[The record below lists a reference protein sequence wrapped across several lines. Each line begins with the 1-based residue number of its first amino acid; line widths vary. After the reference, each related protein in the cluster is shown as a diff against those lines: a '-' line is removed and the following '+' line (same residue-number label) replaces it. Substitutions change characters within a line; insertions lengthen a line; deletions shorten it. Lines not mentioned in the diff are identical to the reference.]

1 MGKKK
6 KHHGEKSEA
15 KTKETRAKNQTKK
28 NKKKNPVTE
37 QDHRLLN
44 VARGCAILMVIFF
57 FFPWANI
64 NNSNL
69 AGFEVSKL
77 SAADDNTR
85 ALAEAYRAQGIAH
98 LYESKKL
105 KEALDDAHAQLKQA
119 EAKLNDAS
127 EDKPKA
133 ISAQKEFETCKKKIA
148 SAQKTIN
155 DSKHEQLAEN
165 AEAKAKKLL
174 HPTQWVWNL
183 GMAAM
188 IIPCLGL
195 VSVVANK
202 RFLHIFTGCFTLAV
216 VTGVLSIGVKS
227 GEYSTIIAGFGFLF
241 IVGPMF
247 QIIAP
252 SEPLAILYNLVA
264 LSGAITCFVLFENQT
279 FATISEEHVTVIGVG
294 VGLWLSLAAAT
305 TQIIT
310 SLRHAKKVAI
320 AVVTLPTLIPVY
332 LFFGMISNTVLLP
345 LMDSN
350 QEPAITTKST
360 LEERN
365 DIFFQHGTD
374 TPFSGSMSRQYP
386 NGQVSTEASYT
397 NGLKLLQRSWY
408 TNGTMKSEF
417 RFYMG
422 QLAVRRSWKMNG
434 EMQSWKQEALFNTQ
448 LQRAIELMEGKGVK
462 KDFVQAYVWVFAAA
476 TNGHPQAQIFLANT
490 PPGMTQAD
498 MDAAKTISS
507 RLLAPEN

>member
-6 KHHGEKSEA
+6 KHHGEKCEA
-15 KTKETRAKNQTKK
+15 KTKETRAKKQTKK
-28 NKKKNPVTE
+28 NKKKNSVTE

-44 VARGCAILMVIFF
+44 VARGCGILIVIFF

-77 SAADDNTR
+77 SAANHNTR
-85 ALAEAYRAQGIAH
+85 ALAEAYRAQGIEH
-98 LYESKKL
+98 LCESKKL
-105 KEALDDAHAQLKQA
+105 KEALSDAHAQLKQA
-119 EAKLNDAS
+119 EAKLNYAS
-127 EDKPKA
+127 EGKPEA
-133 ISAQKEFETCKKKIA
+133 AAAQKEFETCKKKIA
-148 SAQKTIN
+148 AAQKTIH
-155 DSKHEQLAEN
+155 DSNHEQLAEN
-165 AEAKAKKLL
+165 AEAEAKKLL
-174 HPTQWVWNL
+174 QPTQWVWNL
-183 GMAAM
+183 GMVAM

-216 VTGVLSIGVKS
+216 VTGVLIIGVKS
-227 GEYSTIIAGFGFLF
+227 GEYSNIIAGFGFLF

-252 SEPLAILYNLVA
+252 SEPLTILYNLVA

-279 FATISEEHVTVIGVG
+279 FAAISEEHVTLIG

-305 TQIIT
+305 TQIIAP
-310 SLRHAKKVAI
+310 LRHAKKVAI

-332 LFFGMISNTVLLP
+332 LFFGMISNTMLLP
-345 LMDSN
+345 LMDLN
-350 QEPAITTKST
+350 QEPAIITDST

-365 DIFFQHGTD
+365 GIFFQPGFD

-417 RFYMG
+417 RFYAG
-422 QLAVRRSWKMNG
+422 QLAVRRSWQMNG
-434 EMQSWKQEALFNTQ
+434 GIQPWKQEGLSSAQ
-448 LQRAIELMEGKGVK
+448 LQRAVDLMEGKGVK
-462 KDFVQAYVWVFAAA
+462 KNFVQAYVWVYAAA
-476 TNGHPQAQIFLANT
+476 TNGHPQAHFFLANT

-498 MDAAKTISS
+498 LAAAKAISD
-507 RLLAPEN
+507 RLLAPAN